1 MEKQEPLQNWEH
13 NPEYQQSPVDHFAAE
28 RLPQCSRKQA
38 ILLSLFLGFW
48 GVQFFYLR
56 YPGWGWLAVVVCK
69 VPILLGLILAF
80 FFFFPHLGLAI
91 GIGGP
96 VVAELA
102 GIVTSIALQTG
113 QINSDGKGNSLVA

>member
-13 NPEYQQSPVDHFAAE
+13 NPAYQQSPVDHFAAD

-38 ILLSLFLGFW
+38 ILLGLFLGFW

-56 YPGWGWLAVVVCK
+56 HPGWGWLAVVVCK

-80 FFFFPHLGLAI
+80 FAGQPQLGLAI

-102 GIVTSIALQTG
+102 GMVTSIALQTG